1 MKAKIFLAVFFFSL
15 GVVCPSLLSAQI
27 DYPTKP
33 INIFIGFPSGGSV
46 DVLTRGLTQ
55 EAKKYLGQEIILDY
69 KPGAGGSLSWAH
81 VIGSKADGY
90 TLGSCLTSNFYNCP
104 LLIDVP
110 FDPIKE
116 TIPII
121 AFAKSNKMVMVKSDS
136 PFKTLK
142 DFLEYA
148 KQNPGKASY
157 GHPGIGTG
165 NHLLMAAIAA
175 HDGIKMNLIPF
186 KGDSPAISA
195 LLGGHIMAAAGT
207 IASYSAHIEAGSIRP
222 IATYEEERL
231 AEYPETPTIIEL
243 GYPYTSNALFFL
255 YGPQGLS
262 ESIIKKLEDA
272 FGKASQSPSFKKL
285 SDSTRT
291 RLKKIVFREEL
302 VKSFPAEKVKAIEL
316 FQKAGLGKK

>member
-1 MKAKIFLAVFFFSL
+1 MKVKIRLAIFFFSL
-15 GVVCPSLLSAQI
+15 SVVCPSLLSAQI

-46 DVLTRGLTQ
+46 DVLTRGLAV
-55 EAKKYLGQEIILDY
+55 EAKKYLGQEIIFNY
-69 KPGAGGSLSWAH
+69 KPGAGGSLSWAQ
-81 VIGSKADGY
+81 VIASKADGY

-104 LLIDVP
+104 LLIDLS

-121 AFAKSNKMVMVKSDS
+121 AFGKSNKMVTVKSDS

-142 DFLEYA
+142 EFLEYA

-175 HDGIKMNLIPF
+175 QDGIKMNLVPF
-186 KGDSPAISA
+186 QGDSPAITA

-207 IASYSAHIEAGSIRP
+207 VASYSSHIDGGSIRP

-231 AEYPETPTIIEL
+231 DEYPETPTIIEL
-243 GYPYTSNALFFL
+243 GYPYTSNALFFI
-255 YGPQGLS
+255 YGPKGLS

-272 FGKASQSPSFKKL
+272 FSKASQSPSFKKL
-285 SDSTRT
+285 TTITRT
-291 RLKKIVFREEL
+291 HLKKIVFRKEL
-302 VKSFPAEKVKAIEL
+302 VESFPAEKVKAIEL
-316 FQKAGLGKK
+316 FQKGGLGKK